1 MKMNEYRIQQK
12 ATLYYECVVEAE
24 TLDEAMKLA
33 DDFGD
38 WERQDE
44 TLMLEDEYW
53 YNENDTEWKQK

>member
-1 MKMNEYRIQQK
+1 MNEYRIQQK
-12 ATLYYECVVEAE
+12 ATLYYECVVEAG

-53 YNENDTEWKQK
+53 YNENDTEWVKR

>member
-1 MKMNEYRIQQK
+1 MNEYRIQQK
-12 ATLYYECVVEAE
+12 ATFFYEVVVEAE

-33 DDFGD
+33 NEASD

-53 YNENDTEWKQK
+53 YNENDTEWVKR